1 MAKIIIRMEI
11 LFSSIARKAMYEG
24 VLRFF
29 QFSSIDDSVKII
41 KISTMQQ
48 RFTYVAFL
56 SGIHVALIGMTKLS
70 QNSTKRLDQ
79 ILGT

>member
-1 MAKIIIRMEI
+1 MH
-11 LFSSIARKAMYEG
+11 
-24 VLRFF
+24 
-29 QFSSIDDSVKII
+29 
-41 KISTMQQ
+41 Q

-70 QNSTKRLDQ
+70 QNSAKRLDQ